1 MPIKPPAPPRL
12 TRGTVRVTHACI
24 GHAVAASAGQAKTNA
39 KHRAFNLVKA
49 LKAQYTQLN
58 AQYPPTAVGDMGPH
72 VFPNGTEKIKQTGL
86 AIQVKVDHT
95 IYVEAWW
102 VRR

>member
-1 MPIKPPAPPRL
+1 M
-12 TRGTVRVTHACI
+12 
-24 GHAVAASAGQAKTNA
+24 AASAGQAKTNA

-49 LKAQYTQLN
+49 LKAQYVQLN
-58 AQYPPTAVGDMGPH
+58 AQYPPTAIGDMGPN
-72 VFPNGTEKIKQTGL
+72 VFENGATKIKQTGL